1 MPQGRD
7 PKQPRKISM
16 KAENKI
22 PPIAKSDYRR
32 PSEPKTVRV
41 RAWAPQPNLLTRE
54 EIRKLV
60 IDQIG

>member
-1 MPQGRD
+1 
-7 PKQPRKISM
+7 M

-22 PPIAKSDYRR
+22 PATTKSRERR
-32 PSEPKTVRV
+32 PAEGKVIVV
-41 RAWAPQPNLLTRE
+41 RAWAPQPSPMSRE

>member
-1 MPQGRD
+1 
-7 PKQPRKISM
+7 M

-22 PPIAKSDYRR
+22 AATGKSRDRQPR
-32 PSEPKTVRV
+32 EAREGVV
-41 RAWAPQPNLLTRE
+41 RAWAPQPNPLTRE

>member
-1 MPQGRD
+1 
-7 PKQPRKISM
+7 M

-22 PPIAKSDYRR
+22 PASRKSRDHR
-32 PSEPKTVRV
+32 PAEARPVVV
-41 RAWAPQPNLLTRE
+41 RAWTPQPNPLTRE

>member
-1 MPQGRD
+1 
-7 PKQPRKISM
+7 M

-22 PPIAKSDYRR
+22 IDTHKLRIHSQIKAKAA
-32 PSEPKTVRV
+32 VV
-41 RAWAPQPNLLTRE
+41 RAWAPQPNPLTRE